1 MAASAAMSSQ
11 AWSARMTKLKT
22 LLLTIA
28 LATAAF
34 SDAAYAQTMNTSSA
48 SFQAGY
54 GLSLHQMQTAV
65 DPSTRDANGNRVLVD
80 GMIVTGTDNSVY
92 AYSKTLGAGD
102 AYSGA
107 GALGGATAIGNS
119 LSVVVNGSYNTVI
132 VHNNQTN
139 NGNVTA
145 NANGSTATGAKGTDI
160 TGDLQF

>member
-1 MAASAAMSSQ
+1 MTILNIWLVTSA
-11 AWSARMTKLKT
+11 LGV
-22 LLLTIA
+22 
-28 LATAAF
+28 AAF
-34 SDAAYAQTMNTSSA
+34 SGVVHAQSMNTSSA

-107 GALGGATAIGNS
+107 GALGGATAIGNN

-145 NANGSTATGAKGTDI
+145 TANGSTATGAKGNDI

>member
-1 MAASAAMSSQ
+1 
-11 AWSARMTKLKT
+11 MTKLKT
-22 LLLTIA
+22 LLLISTLSA
-28 LATAAF
+28 AAF
-34 SDAAYAQTMNTSSA
+34 TGVVHAQSMNTSSA

-54 GLSLHQMQTAV
+54 GLSLHQMQSAV

-145 NANGSTATGAKGTDI
+145 NADGSTATGAKGTDI
-160 TGDLQF
+160 TGNLNF

>member
-1 MAASAAMSSQ
+1 MTILKILLVTSA
-11 AWSARMTKLKT
+11 LGV
-22 LLLTIA
+22 
-28 LATAAF
+28 AAF
-34 SDAAYAQTMNTSSA
+34 SGAVHAQSMNTSSA

-107 GALGGATAIGNS
+107 GALGGATAIGNN

-145 NANGSTATGAKGTDI
+145 NADGSTATGAKGTGVTLDSN
-160 TGDLQF
+160 F

>member
-1 MAASAAMSSQ
+1 MTIMKPLLITSALGAAALSGAVQAQSMS
-11 AWSARMTKLKT
+11 
-22 LLLTIA
+22 
-28 LATAAF
+28 
-34 SDAAYAQTMNTSSA
+34 TSSA

-145 NANGSTATGAKGTDI
+145 TANGSTATGAKGTDI
-160 TGDLQF
+160 TGNLNF

>member
-1 MAASAAMSSQ
+1 
-11 AWSARMTKLKT
+11 
-22 LLLTIA
+22 
-28 LATAAF
+28 
-34 SDAAYAQTMNTSSA
+34 
-48 SFQAGY
+48 
-54 GLSLHQMQTAV
+54 MQTAV

-139 NGNVTA
+139 HGNVTA